1 MTSPDGSIVPILIT
15 VNERSGLTLW
25 APPWEDESGDEWQGF
40 LGDGAKIVLFPSV
53 DDLVE
58 FIATNREHDLSDHP
72 DWARVEK
79 FTPAQLRPDEQHR
92 YDLDAVYEWAA
103 EDPTPATESSL
114 ADVVEIVLRIAEA
127 CEDGAL
133 SRLIGATPEYV
144 ELMYGEAGY
153 TGRDGARAWSD
164 LGDTIAATWERAL
177 RRVEQ
182 WLDWRGQFDGG
193 ADLDEED
200 ADTFWDRIG
209 ARPIE
214 IVINEDDIVL
224 TMRAVIDDEAV
235 FLGSDGDLA
244 VFAEAETLAEF
255 CRDADEHE
263 LVKLEWWD
271 DVRDADD
278 EAFVPDEG
286 DSFDLSAPTPAGA
299 ELLRELSDFCEL
311 DADADFLDAP
321 VIDTAAWNDLVA
333 ELVTCFDRQ
342 D

>member
-15 VNERSGLTLW
+15 LNERSGLTLW
-25 APPWEDESGDEWQGF
+25 APPWEDENGDEWQGF

-58 FIATNREHDLSDHP
+58 FIATNDEHDLSDHP
-72 DWARVEK
+72 DWSRVQK
-79 FTPAQLRPDEQHR
+79 FTPAQLRPDDEHR

-103 EDPTPATESSL
+103 EDPTPVTESEL
-114 ADVVEIVLRIAEA
+114 ADVVEMVLRIAEA

-144 ELMYGEAGY
+144 ELMHGEAGY
-153 TGRDGARAWSD
+153 TGREGARAWSD
-164 LGDTIAATWERAL
+164 LGDIIAATWERAL

-182 WLDWRGQFDGG
+182 WLDWRGEF
-193 ADLDEED
+193 ADSTLDQED
-200 ADTFWDRIG
+200 TTAFWDRVG

-214 IVINEDDIVL
+214 LVVSDADIVL

-235 FLGSDGDLA
+235 FLGADGGLN
-244 VFAEAETLAEF
+244 VFAEAEDLAEF

-271 DVRDADD
+271 EVRDADD
-278 EAFVPDEG
+278 EAFVPDEA
-286 DSFDLSAPTPAGA
+286 DSYDLSAPSPAGA
-299 ELLRELSDFCEL
+299 DLLRELSDFCEL
-311 DADADFLDAP
+311 DADAAFLDQP
-321 VIDTAAWNDLVA
+321 VIDARSWDGLVA
-333 ELVTCFDRQ
+333 ELVTCFDRR
-342 D
+342 